1 MSISSRNPL
10 VSSAFKINST
20 HGWQIL
26 HQFNMRGNLFSG
38 NDIPDKKINSSGCQA
53 LCLGCSFSVVGSVLI
68 RTDACYGPLRQRTR
82 HLSGVLHINLCT
94 EGMSSIDRA
103 RAQAYW
109 ASMHTNFDVI
119 NCGVITES
127 QLNELNELRDQAYEN
142 SLIYKEKTKRIHDAK
157 IKNRVFNVGD
167 RVLLFNSR
175 LKIFSGKLKS
185 VGSGTIQLSKFFLIR
200 LRRVISTPGPNF
212 KVEMVIYKTLL
223 CEGDITNRVVHDLPN
238 VPMDQLIAGTGTDN
252 QEKDEKQSQNDKTRL
267 GMEKTVKDKAK
278 STEKSTGQS
287 QSQPKSTPGSQRYD
301 VGEPDPKYVS
311 LEYLTTLAMNKI
323 EALSIER
330 LRIQSGM
337 SDKDAPSNIS
347 PQSNGEISALEGAK
361 SVFQSIISS
370 SAFLLLKDTK
380 TWSKHYRYFP
390 PTPGPA
396 QYVSSDGSPFSSP
409 GLSSDR
415 IGHIW
420 IFFKLR
426 DLEEMQNRLTEF
438 YLAFLKSLSS
448 ASICSAQNL
457 IEADGSSNVCLSTA
471 QPYVVGG
478 LHELSRKK
486 VSNAQR
492 DLSDSGKRKVK
503 AYIGSAAF
511 QACSA
516 LCHGILCYV
525 SDSGLMEWSMI
536 LSANRKMSAEA
547 PRSCPCAALGALF
560 NSLEA
565 LSSSEARG
573 SVLDRLRCVLA
584 DSLTVALNGLY
595 ADEHFEVLCVQ
606 HRRLGSGREMRN
618 LVSVTCSLTQSK
630 LIGFIKEYDIA
641 LCYDPQLPSPEQ
653 TALDALKGY
662 IPLYLSLFS
671 IGNLR
676 LPLNAFCLDVFGLRG
691 EPSLDL
697 FRSLYNIGPAGD
709 WLTFQK
715 RSGPAIP
722 QISDNS
728 MTNIQN

>member
-1 MSISSRNPL
+1 
-10 VSSAFKINST
+10 
-20 HGWQIL
+20 
-26 HQFNMRGNLFSG
+26 MR
-38 NDIPDKKINSSGCQA
+38 
-53 LCLGCSFSVVGSVLI
+53 
-68 RTDACYGPLRQRTR
+68 
-82 HLSGVLHINLCT
+82 
-94 EGMSSIDRA
+94 
-103 RAQAYW
+103 
-109 ASMHTNFDVI
+109 
-119 NCGVITES
+119 
-127 QLNELNELRDQAYEN
+127 
-142 SLIYKEKTKRIHDAK
+142 
-157 IKNRVFNVGD
+157 
-167 RVLLFNSR
+167 
-175 LKIFSGKLKS
+175 
-185 VGSGTIQLSKFFLIR
+185 
-200 LRRVISTPGPNF
+200 
-212 KVEMVIYKTLL
+212 
-223 CEGDITNRVVHDLPN
+223 
-238 VPMDQLIAGTGTDN
+238 
-252 QEKDEKQSQNDKTRL
+252 
-267 GMEKTVKDKAK
+267 
-278 STEKSTGQS
+278 
-287 QSQPKSTPGSQRYD
+287 GSQRYD

-448 ASICSAQNL
+448 ASLCSTQKL
-457 IEADGSSNVCLSTA
+457 IEADGSSNVRLEVPNMTTNLHSNLDVFQKYSDLCTGN
-471 QPYVVGG
+471 VGRQYTTVFK
-478 LHELSRKK
+478 ER

-511 QACSA
+511 QTCSA
-516 LCHGILCYV
+516 LCHRILCYV

-584 DSLTVALNGLY
+584 DSLTVALIGLY
-595 ADEHFEVLCVQ
+595 ANEHSEVLCVQ

-697 FRSLYNIGPAGD
+697 FRSLYNIGPADARPALITDFCHG
-709 WLTFQK
+709 LGTFAFPYPTDPFDEALCASLARHPFEAQTFSQSPTHK
-715 RSGPAIP
+715 HHTTLKIKDQTKKNEEEYHRI
-722 QISDNS
+722 
-728 MTNIQN
+728 